1 MSMSRLNAALVIAA
15 MGLVLLASLA
25 RAENTP
31 AIDGLLERLERI
43 SQLQGEFS
51 QRQYGDGDAV
61 MAESSGVFRLL
72 RPHYFSWEIRAP
84 DRQLIVADAQYLW
97 HYDIDLQTATRRPVA
112 GNVEAS
118 PLQILGGNEAALRAG
133 YSVTREGADAFS
145 LVPVGEARSF
155 RRLTVSFDGDS
166 ISGMDLVDKLGQRVV
181 VDFSGVDATTPLSGA
196 DFAFTPPAEGVDL
209 FYYDE

>member
-1 MSMSRLNAALVIAA
+1 MSRLNAALVIAA
-15 MGLVLLASLA
+15 VGLGLLASLA

-31 AIDGLLERLERI
+31 AIDGLLGRLERI

-51 QRQYGDGDAV
+51 QRQYGDGDTV

-72 RPHYFSWEIRAP
+72 RPHYFSWEIRSP

-155 RRLTVSFDGDS
+155 RRLTVSFAGDS

-181 VDFSGVDATTPLSGA
+181 VDFSGVDATTPLSSA